1 MADEIEPTEEQ
12 AARPEIDWKAEFE
25 KVSAQLEE
33 ARKQSRKWEDRS
45 KSNADKAKR
54 YDELAAQSMTDAERI
69 DAESK
74 RADEA
79 EAKLAAYEAEA
90 QRAKDAAEVS
100 EKFGI
105 PASLLTE
112 TERKAMELQAQAIK
126 AFAEGQPSAQVFKA
140 DGSKPEGSPNTPQQA
155 FHEFFQ
161 SIQR

>member
-1 MADEIEPTEEQ
+1 MADEKPTEDQ
-12 AARPEIDWKAEFE
+12 AAQPDTDWKAEFE
-25 KVSAQLEE
+25 RVTAELEE
-33 ARKQSRKWEDRS
+33 ARKQSRKWEERS
-45 KSNADKAKR
+45 KGNADKAKR

-69 DAESK
+69 DAETK

-79 EAKLAAYEAEA
+79 ERKLAEYEAEA

-100 EKFGI
+100 EKFGV

-126 AFAEGQPSAQVFKA
+126 AFAEGQPASQVFKA
-140 DGSKPEGSPNTPQQA
+140 DGSKPGASPNTPQQA

-161 SIQR
+161 AIQR